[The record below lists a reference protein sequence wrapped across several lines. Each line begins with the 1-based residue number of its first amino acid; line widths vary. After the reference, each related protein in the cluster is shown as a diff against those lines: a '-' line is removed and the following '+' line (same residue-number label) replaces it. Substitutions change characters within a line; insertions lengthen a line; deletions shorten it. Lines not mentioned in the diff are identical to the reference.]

1 MSVEDQFE
9 GDERALLKRIQELL
23 DVRMKDKRKRYVHS
37 LGVAETALHLAEV
50 YGVDRFD
57 AAAAGLIHDWDKVL
71 SDDELVTRA
80 LHYGIKIAG
89 SPSAA
94 TPLLHGPVAAYELP
108 QLFPELSPAVF
119 QAVDRHTV
127 GACDMTPLDMVVFVA
142 DAIEPNRHGDYA
154 HALRKMV
161 GESTLDELFFS
172 CFAQGLVYVIQSDRT
187 AASLSASGV
196 AAEDVARAAAQAA
209 YDKKGEDVQVLDLTE
224 LSDVCDYFVLA
235 TGTNNRQVDS
245 IVDEIEEKVAEA
257 CGEHPFSIEGREQ
270 KTWMLMDYG
279 SVVVHVFT
287 PEARDFYRLEKL
299 WGDAP
304 QLPLNLL

>member
-9 GDERALLKRIQELL
+9 GDERALLTRINELL

-127 GACDMTPLDMVVFVA
+127 GACDMTPLVHV
-142 DAIEPNRHGDYA
+142 
-154 HALRKMV
+154 LRKMV
-161 GESTLDELFFS
+161 GKSSLDELFFS
-172 CFAQGLVYVIQSDRT
+172 CFAQGLVYVIQTGRYLYPT
-187 AASLSASGV
+187 AITIYNHY
-196 AAEDVARAAAQAA
+196 AQ
-209 YDKKGEDVQVLDLTE
+209 L
-224 LSDVCDYFVLA
+224 
-235 TGTNNRQVDS
+235 R
-245 IVDEIEEKVAEA
+245 
-257 CGEHPFSIEGREQ
+257 
-270 KTWMLMDYG
+270 
-279 SVVVHVFT
+279 
-287 PEARDFYRLEKL
+287 
-299 WGDAP
+299 
-304 QLPLNLL
+304 

>member
-1 MSVEDQFE
+1 MGATLSVEDQFE

-57 AAAAGLIHDWDKVL
+57 AAAAGLIHAWDKVL
-71 SDDELVTRA
+71 SDDELVARA
-80 LHYGIKIAG
+80 
-89 SPSAA
+89 SAA

-161 GESTLDELFFS
+161 GKSSLDELFFS
-172 CFAQGLVYVIQSDRT
+172 CFAQGLVFVIQSGRYLYPT
-187 AASLSASGV
+187 AITIYNHY
-196 AAEDVARAAAQAA
+196 AQ
-209 YDKKGEDVQVLDLTE
+209 L
-224 LSDVCDYFVLA
+224 
-235 TGTNNRQVDS
+235 R
-245 IVDEIEEKVAEA
+245 
-257 CGEHPFSIEGREQ
+257 
-270 KTWMLMDYG
+270 
-279 SVVVHVFT
+279 
-287 PEARDFYRLEKL
+287 
-299 WGDAP
+299 
-304 QLPLNLL
+304 

>member
-23 DVRMKDKRKRYVHS
+23 DVRMKNKRKRYVHS

-50 YGVDRFD
+50 YGIDRFD

-94 TPLLHGPVAAYELP
+94 TPL
-108 QLFPELSPAVF
+108 F

-154 HALRKMV
+154 HALREMV

-172 CFAQGLVYVIQSDRT
+172 CFAQGLVYVIQSGRYLYPT
-187 AASLSASGV
+187 AITIYNHY
-196 AAEDVARAAAQAA
+196 AQ
-209 YDKKGEDVQVLDLTE
+209 L
-224 LSDVCDYFVLA
+224 
-235 TGTNNRQVDS
+235 R
-245 IVDEIEEKVAEA
+245 
-257 CGEHPFSIEGREQ
+257 
-270 KTWMLMDYG
+270 
-279 SVVVHVFT
+279 
-287 PEARDFYRLEKL
+287 
-299 WGDAP
+299 
-304 QLPLNLL
+304 

>member
-1 MSVEDQFE
+1 MSDGGSTLSVEDQFE

-71 SDDELVTRA
+71 SDDELVARA
-80 LHYGIKIAG
+80 LHYGIKVAG

-142 DAIEPNRHGDYA
+142 DAIEPNR
-154 HALRKMV
+154 KMV

-172 CFAQGLVYVIQSDRT
+172 CFAQGLVYVIQSGRYLYPT
-187 AASLSASGV
+187 AITIYNHY
-196 AAEDVARAAAQAA
+196 AQ
-209 YDKKGEDVQVLDLTE
+209 L
-224 LSDVCDYFVLA
+224 
-235 TGTNNRQVDS
+235 R
-245 IVDEIEEKVAEA
+245 
-257 CGEHPFSIEGREQ
+257 
-270 KTWMLMDYG
+270 
-279 SVVVHVFT
+279 
-287 PEARDFYRLEKL
+287 
-299 WGDAP
+299 
-304 QLPLNLL
+304 

>member
-1 MSVEDQFE
+1 MSVEDQFD

-71 SDDELVTRA
+71 SDDELVARA
-80 LHYGIKIAG
+80 LHYGIKVAG

-94 TPLLHGPVAAYELP
+94 TPLLHGFLVV
-108 QLFPELSPAVF
+108 PELSPAVF

-172 CFAQGLVYVIQSDRT
+172 CFAQGLVYVIQTGRYLYPT
-187 AASLSASGV
+187 AITIYNHY
-196 AAEDVARAAAQAA
+196 AQ
-209 YDKKGEDVQVLDLTE
+209 L
-224 LSDVCDYFVLA
+224 
-235 TGTNNRQVDS
+235 R
-245 IVDEIEEKVAEA
+245 
-257 CGEHPFSIEGREQ
+257 
-270 KTWMLMDYG
+270 
-279 SVVVHVFT
+279 
-287 PEARDFYRLEKL
+287 
-299 WGDAP
+299 
-304 QLPLNLL
+304 

>member
-142 DAIEPNRHGDYA
+142 DAIEPNRHGGVDA
-154 HALRKMV
+154 RRVVLLLFCAGFGLCDQVRAL
-161 GESTLDELFFS
+161 
-172 CFAQGLVYVIQSDRT
+172 
-187 AASLSASGV
+187 SLSHGYFDLQPLRP
-196 AAEDVARAAAQAA
+196 AALARA
-209 YDKKGEDVQVLDLTE
+209 V
-224 LSDVCDYFVLA
+224 
-235 TGTNNRQVDS
+235 
-245 IVDEIEEKVAEA
+245 
-257 CGEHPFSIEGREQ
+257 
-270 KTWMLMDYG
+270 
-279 SVVVHVFT
+279 
-287 PEARDFYRLEKL
+287 
-299 WGDAP
+299 
-304 QLPLNLL
+304 

>member
-1 MSVEDQFE
+1 MCIRWVLPRPHFIWPRST
-9 GDERALLKRIQELL
+9 A
-23 DVRMKDKRKRYVHS
+23 S
-37 LGVAETALHLAEV
+37 TALMPLPPV
-50 YGVDRFD
+50 
-57 AAAAGLIHDWDKVL
+57 LIHDWDKVL

-161 GESTLDELFFS
+161 GESSLDELFFS
-172 CFAQGLVYVIQSDRT
+172 CFAQGLVYVIQSGRYLYPT
-187 AASLSASGV
+187 AIIDLQPLRP
-196 AAEDVARAAAQAA
+196 AALARA
-209 YDKKGEDVQVLDLTE
+209 V
-224 LSDVCDYFVLA
+224 
-235 TGTNNRQVDS
+235 
-245 IVDEIEEKVAEA
+245 
-257 CGEHPFSIEGREQ
+257 
-270 KTWMLMDYG
+270 
-279 SVVVHVFT
+279 
-287 PEARDFYRLEKL
+287 
-299 WGDAP
+299 
-304 QLPLNLL
+304 